1 MNIVEL
7 RGLSKHFAEREIFSG
22 LDISVHA
29 GEVVAI
35 LGPSGCGKSTIL
47 RCIAGLLKPDGGWVY
62 VKGETGFV
70 FQEPRLFPWLRVR
83 DNVAFGARNAAE
95 HARVDE
101 LLDLVGLGAA
111 GGVLPKHLSGGM
123 AQRAALARAL
133 VRSPQLLLLDEP
145 LAALDALRRMELQQ
159 ALRSIITSQRLS
171 AIIVTHDV
179 DEAVALAD
187 RVVVLSGSP
196 ARKVAEIEKPDRES
210 LLAALGIGPAA
221 GELEVQSERV
231 FVRAILGGA
240 VEREDA
246 GKGLDREA
254 LSALLA
260 AQVPY
265 ADLSIKAEELSF
277 SVAVGDVAAVRTA
290 LSAQN
295 VAVRLSDE
303 CTRLV
308 VRSSARNAVRLGA
321 LLEVL
326 ERAGIERL
334 YAAESDGAATVVVR
348 APDLARARRSLEES
362 FGIAAA

>member
-7 RGLSKHFAEREIFSG
+7 RGLSKRFGEREIFAG
-22 LDISVHA
+22 LDISVRA

-35 LGPSGCGKSTIL
+35 LGPSGCGKSTVL
-47 RCIAGLLKPDGGWVY
+47 RCIAGLIKPDGGWVY
-62 VKGETGFV
+62 VNGETGFV

-83 DNVAFGARNAAE
+83 DNVAFGARNATE
-95 HARVDE
+95 RARVDE
-101 LLDLVGLGAA
+101 LLALVGLGEA
-111 GGVLPKHLSGGM
+111 GRVLPKHLSGGM

-159 ALRSIITSQRLS
+159 ALRAIITSQRLS
-171 AIIVTHDV
+171 AVIVTHDV

-196 ARKVAEIEKPDRES
+196 ALKVAEIDRPDREA
-210 LLAALGIGPAA
+210 LLAALGIGPLA
-221 GELEVQSERV
+221 GDLELQEERV

-240 VEREDA
+240 
-246 GKGLDREA
+246 GDRENHA
-254 LSALLA
+254 KGEDREIVTALLG

-265 ADLSIKAEELSF
+265 ADLSVKAAELSF
-277 SVAVGDVAAVRTA
+277 TIALDDVAKVRAA
-290 LSAQN
+290 LGLQN
-295 VAVRLSDE
+295 VAVRLSEE
-303 CTRLV
+303 CTRFV
-308 VRSSARNAVRLGA
+308 VRSNARNAVRLGS

-334 YAAESDGAATVVVR
+334 YAAEGDGAATVVVR
-348 APDLARARRSLEES
+348 SADLARTRASLQES